1 MSKVFVVQE
10 QLRFDLASGKN
21 VPRFPTIENAQALGQ
36 LVFML
41 EPNAHPFNQSA
52 VVGTFHK
59 FLNEYSDDDYLIL
72 VGNPILLGMATAI
85 AASYNSG
92 RVNFLQWSP
101 KGERYV
107 LVHSEMF

>member
-1 MSKVFVVQE
+1 MGIVYVVQE
-10 QLRFDLASGKN
+10 QLRFDVESGKN
-21 VPRFPTIENAQALGQ
+21 VPRFPSIDRAKELGKI
-36 LVFML
+36 VYML
-41 EPNAHPFNQSA
+41 EPNAHPFVPQN
-52 VVGTFHK
+52 VTGILHRYLEK
-59 FLNEYSDDDYLIL
+59 FCDDDYLIL

-101 KGERYV
+101 KGDRYV